1 MEIKTKS
8 GFKCEIDENV
18 LDDWDLLVA
27 FREIDKGD
35 ISAIVDVAPKFL
47 GENQYKKLMEHI
59 KRKHGNVKASIMVQ
73 EISEIMNA
81 SNSAKNS

>member
-18 LDDWDLLVA
+18 LDDWELLVA

-35 ISAIVDVAPKFL
+35 VGAIVDVAPRFL
-47 GENQYKKLMEHI
+47 GETQYKKLMEHTR
-59 KRKHGNVKASIMVQ
+59 KKHGSVKASIMVQ

-81 SNSAKNS
+81 SNASKNS